1 MANLIAL
8 VLMNESLCDEVVEA
22 WEHAGVPGL
31 TIVES
36 YGMRHAHR
44 GQGGRDDLPIF
55 PSLRGLME
63 GDEVSQRVIFSVLPD
78 SFDVDELIEHTVAIT
93 GNLDAPDSGFL
104 FVMPVTRVR
113 GLRGKT

>member
-8 VLMNESLCDEVVEA
+8 VLMNESLCEEVVQA
-22 WEHAGVPGL
+22 WERAGVPGL

-36 YGMRHAHR
+36 YGMRHVLH
-44 GQGGRDDLPIF
+44 GQAGRDDMPLF
-55 PSLRGLME
+55 PSLRSLME
-63 GDEVSQRVIFSVLPD
+63 GDEVGQRVIFSVLPD
-78 SFDVDELIEHTVAIT
+78 SFDVDDLIEHTVAIT

-104 FVMPVTRVR
+104 FVVPVTRVR